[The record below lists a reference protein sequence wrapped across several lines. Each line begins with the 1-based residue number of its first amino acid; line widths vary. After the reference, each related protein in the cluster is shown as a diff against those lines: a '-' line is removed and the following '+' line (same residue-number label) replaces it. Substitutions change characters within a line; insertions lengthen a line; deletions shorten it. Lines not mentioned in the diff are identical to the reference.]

1 MILEKQRIHLE
12 ELIDY
17 YVERCLEAEKHF
29 GTDKAGMAMSARTK
43 ARDDLKEYLNFIQSY
58 MGTQRCASCGCTPNQ
73 LSSAMDHI
81 DGLNYERGGNDG
93 QD

>member
-17 YVERCLEAEKHF
+17 YVERCLEAAQHF

-58 MGTQRCASCGCTPNQ
+58 VGTLCAMTPGMNLTHQ
-73 LSSAMDHI
+73 ETI
-81 DGLNYERGGNDG
+81 DYITPWEREED
-93 QD
+93 

>member
-1 MILEKQRIHLE
+1 MLEKQRIHLE

-43 ARDDLKEYLNFIQSY
+43 ARDDLKEYLNFIQDY
-58 MGTQRCASCGCTPNQ
+58 VGTLCATTPGINPM
-73 LSSAMDHI
+73 LYITREEKD
-81 DGLNYERGGNDG
+81 E
-93 QD
+93 

>member
-1 MILEKQRIHLE
+1 MLEKQRIHLE

-29 GTDKAGMAMSARTK
+29 GTDKAGMAMSVRTK

-58 MGTQRCASCGCTPNQ
+58 VGTLCAMTPR
-73 LSSAMDHI
+73 
-81 DGLNYERGGNDG
+81 GLDRWHKSLDYITREEKDE
-93 QD
+93 

>member
-17 YVERCLEAEKHF
+17 YVERCLEAAQHF

-58 MGTQRCASCGCTPNQ
+58 VGTHTINP
-73 LSSAMDHI
+73 MDHI
-81 DGLNYERGGNDG
+81 DGLNYEREGNDG
-93 QD
+93 QS